1 MHGLHA
7 CLGTPPSAH
16 NIWWWTGGWNVVV
29 GRGGCVDWA
38 SWFTRVP
45 SRKVPTIP
53 ESTVSLSA
61 CSQALSIASANFACM
76 ISNCSCNRQWHPP
89 GVPPPVVGPASE
101 QWPHTGPTF
110 HCVSWCLGRV
120 GIAANPSFPPST
132 GELLQ
137 QPLRQSVVVG
147 SLPDLLFRLHNAWKT
162 TTDNCFR
169 QSWCQNACANTLE
182 SLLFSCLGFVN
193 GNWQC
198 FLTIDFICSEGPWPA
213 GGKSKV

>member
-1 MHGLHA
+1 MHGLRA
-7 CLGTPPSAH
+7 CLGTPPWAH
-16 NIWWWTGGWNVVV
+16 NIRWWTGGWNVVV

-101 QWPHTGPTF
+101 QWPHPGPTF

-120 GIAANPSFPPST
+120 GIAANPSPPPLHWGTPLTTTQEICRGRLSPGSPFPPAQCM
-132 GELLQ
+132 ENNH
-137 QPLRQSVVVG
+137 RQLFPAILV
-147 SLPDLLFRLHNAWKT
+147 LPPI
-162 TTDNCFR
+162 
-169 QSWCQNACANTLE
+169 S
-182 SLLFSCLGFVN
+182 S
-193 GNWQC
+193 
-198 FLTIDFICSEGPWPA
+198 
-213 GGKSKV
+213 KSKMHAPTHLNRSCSRAWVKG